1 MLTYFLHHELA
12 AFYARSEA
20 SGSFAQLQHRLYTI
34 YYSDPRDHSVRD
46 VVDAMDI
53 LIQEPQLVPAAQ
65 RWDYLNAMLGFLQ
78 GRWVNRGM
86 GKPASP
92 QVVLNDLERCIDA
105 VESTLSL
112 MDRLRGE
119 VGVRETDWSARRAVV
134 ERELTRPLRSYRA
147 ELIPVYQKEAEKTA
161 LSQAAEP
168 TPSAN

>member
-1 MLTYFLHHELA
+1 
-12 AFYARSEA
+12 
-20 SGSFAQLQHRLYTI
+20 
-34 YYSDPRDHSVRD
+34 
-46 VVDAMDI
+46 
-53 LIQEPQLVPAAQ
+53 
-65 RWDYLNAMLGFLQ
+65 
-78 GRWVNRGM
+78 M
-86 GKPASP
+86 GKPALP

-161 LSQAAEP
+161 SSEAPEP